1 MRDGFEKT
9 FFMHS
14 HHTRVMDLKKDQK
27 ILDKKRGVLNNY
39 VMGKRGSRKAKPVF
53 EDCSAWQLEYS
64 PVWYTRGNEI
74 IPSPLCLKWWQN
86 LAEKRYGDTQRWLEI
101 AYQLGYVTESINPES
116 GNITYEPYGFEYDGA
131 LMRKS
136 LDLSKNGPLVFRE
149 ISVNSQPYHQLW
161 DKLLKEEMNEGS
173 SNLG

>member
-1 MRDGFEKT
+1 ME
-9 FFMHS
+9 
-14 HHTRVMDLKKDQK
+14 
-27 ILDKKRGVLNNY
+27 DKEVSKVKSSPDNWG
-39 VMGKRGSRKAKPVF
+39 
-53 EDCSAWQLEYS
+53 AWELEYS
-64 PVWYTRGNEI
+64 LIWHTRGNEV

-86 LAEKRYGDTQRWLEI
+86 LAEKRYGDKQRWLEI
-101 AYQLGYVTESINPES
+101 AHQLDYVTKSINPES

-161 DKLLKEEMNEGS
+161 DKLLKEEINEGS
-173 SNLG
+173 SDLG